1 MGVQVLN
8 LERNEQDDPSWQR
21 LETDPAGNVTNQLA
35 QAYRRAFA
43 SADGQA
49 VLDDLR
55 DRTRQ
60 ALPPGVSDAALR
72 HIEGQRYIV
81 QWIERQIVRGMS
93 E

>member
-1 MGVQVLN
+1 MLS
-8 LERNEQDDPSWQR
+8 LEQNDASDPSWAR
-21 LETDPAGNVTNQLA
+21 LEAGEADKPDNRLA

-55 DRTRQ
+55 DKTRQ

-72 HIEGQRYIV
+72 HVEGQRYIV
-81 QWIERQIVRGMS
+81 QWIERMVVKGLS

>member
-1 MGVQVLN
+1 MLN
-8 LERNEQDDPSWQR
+8 LERNERDDPSWER
-21 LETDPAGNVTNQLA
+21 LESEPAKPDNELA
-35 QAYRRAFA
+35 KAYRRAFA

-72 HIEGQRYIV
+72 HVEGQRYIV

>member
-1 MGVQVLN
+1 MLS
-8 LERNEQDDPSWQR
+8 LERNDANDPSWER
-21 LETDPAGNVTNQLA
+21 LEGGDATRPDNELA
-35 QAYRRAFA
+35 RAYRRAFA
-43 SADGQA
+43 SPDAMA

-72 HIEGQRYIV
+72 HVEGQRYIV
-81 QWIERQIVRGMS
+81 QWIERQIVRGA